1 MNSLKNWQMI
11 NPTPDEMLAAC
22 DAFGGLP
29 EMEALSR
36 LIMARRAVAAGFYT
50 DDLRLVSPTDQSEA
64 HQPVKRSRAASKVR
78 RSSRTP
84 TTAEVGA
91 DTDGTSITPARTRP
105 GKRTQTQSSPANP
118 GQS

>member
-1 MNSLKNWQMI
+1 MNGLKTWQMI

-29 EMEALSR
+29 SMDVLSR

-50 DDLRLVSPTDQSEA
+50 EDLRPISPTDQSESRL
-64 HQPVKRSRAASKVR
+64 PVKRPRVASKVR
-78 RSSRTP
+78 RSSRTS
-84 TTAEVGA
+84 TTAKVGA
-91 DTDGTSITPARTRP
+91 DTDRAVTGPARTRP
-105 GKRTQTQSSPANP
+105 GKRPQTQSSPADP